1 MINFFFQFTHFKG
14 LLWLSQWGSNRY
26 AANAAFLMMQAKKM
40 NRMAE
45 ADQNKYFNFAAG
57 QINYMLGDS
66 GRSYVVGFGNNPPK
80 KPHHRASSC
89 PAVPEVQ
96 NLINS

>member
-1 MINFFFQFTHFKG
+1 
-14 LLWLSQWGSNRY
+14 
-26 AANAAFLMMQAKKM
+26 MMQAKKM
-40 NRMAE
+40 NRMPE

-96 NLINS
+96 NLIPTLTLAACLFEDHRP